1 MRYIHRGVRKLCGN
15 YMRHGIRVRL
25 TKRIYAYKTLSR
37 FMIECSSDARERIFP
52 VALSDVAD
60 SETILLALTSL
71 TPTEFR
77 ALVPRPAF

>member
-1 MRYIHRGVRKLCGN
+1 
-15 YMRHGIRVRL
+15 
-25 TKRIYAYKTLSR
+25 
-37 FMIECSSDARERIFP
+37 MIECSSDARERIFP